1 MLFVAESHLVGEAGE
16 RKGEPGP
23 QAKKAFF
30 YPLKRPLFV
39 TSFHL
44 MNPHMNQQLSDSVK
58 EKFRQR
64 FSAEP
69 VIVRSPG
76 RVNVIG
82 EHTDYN
88 NGFVLPAAIDKA
100 IYVGLSKRDDDKILL
115 YSEEFAQAHETTVAE
130 VAITDKQWP
139 NYILGVVDQLNKRGF
154 KISGFNL
161 NIDGDVP
168 VGAGLSSS
176 AAVECATAF
185 GLNHC
190 FDLGI
195 DKMELA
201 LIGQKAEHTFAGV
214 MCGIMDQFASVF
226 GKAGH
231 VIRLDC
237 QSLQY
242 AYVPI
247 SMEGFKLLLLNTN
260 VKHSLSSSEYNTR
273 RQECAEGVRL
283 LQQAGEPV
291 ESLRDANLTMVTKH
305 LKERNQVV
313 YRRCKYI
320 VEENQRLLMACDALE
335 ASDLHTL
342 GLNMYGSHDGLQ
354 HEYEVSCPEL
364 DFLVD
369 AVRGHEAVIGARM
382 TGGGFGG
389 CTLNIVREDSID
401 ALVADLGQRYKA
413 AMGLDLTAYV
423 ATPDNGSSLVQ

>member
-1 MLFVAESHLVGEAGE
+1 
-16 RKGEPGP
+16 
-23 QAKKAFF
+23 
-30 YPLKRPLFV
+30 
-39 TSFHL
+39 
-44 MNPHMNQQLSDSVK
+44 MNQQISKRVK
-58 EKFRQR
+58 ERFQQR
-64 FSAEP
+64 FGTEP
-69 VIVRSPG
+69 LLVRSPG

-100 IYVGLSKRDDDKILL
+100 IYIGVSRREDNEIVL
-115 YSEEFAQAHETTVAE
+115 YSEEFKQEHRSTVPG

-139 NYILGVVDQLNKRGF
+139 NYILGVVDQLNKRGHA
-154 KISGFNL
+154 ISGFNL

-185 GLNHC
+185 ALNEL
-190 FDLGI
+190 FSLGI

-237 QSLQY
+237 QSLDY
-242 AYVPI
+242 TYVPLTL
-247 SMEGFKLLLLNTN
+247 EGFKILLLNTN
-260 VKHSLSSSEYNTR
+260 VKHSLASSEYNTR

-283 LQQAGEPV
+283 LQEGGEAV
-291 ESLRDANLTMVTKH
+291 ESLRDANLSMITKH
-305 LKERNQVV
+305 IKDKNDVV
-313 YRRCKYI
+313 YRRCKFI
-320 VEENQRLLMACDALE
+320 VEENQRLLAACEALE
-335 ASDLHTL
+335 AGDLKTL

-354 HEYEVSCPEL
+354 HEYEVSCKEL

-369 AVRGHEAVIGARM
+369 AVRGNDAVVGARM

-389 CTLNIVREDSID
+389 CTINIIKEEAID
-401 ALVADLGQRYKA
+401 ALVADLSKRYKE
-413 AMGLDLTAYV
+413 AMRLELTAYI
-423 ATPDNGSSLVQ
+423 AQTADGSSLAE

>member
-1 MLFVAESHLVGEAGE
+1 
-16 RKGEPGP
+16 
-23 QAKKAFF
+23 
-30 YPLKRPLFV
+30 
-39 TSFHL
+39 
-44 MNPHMNQQLSDSVK
+44 MNQQLSKLVK
-58 EKFRQR
+58 ERFQQR
-64 FSAEP
+64 FGTEP
-69 VIVRSPG
+69 LLVRSPG

-100 IYVGLSKRDDDKILL
+100 IYIGVSRREDEEIVL
-115 YSEEFAQAHETTVAE
+115 YSEEFEQEHRSTVSG
-130 VAITDKQWP
+130 VAISDKQWP
-139 NYILGVVDQLNKRGF
+139 NYILGVVDQLNKRGHT
-154 KISGFNL
+154 ISGFNL

-185 GLNHC
+185 ALNEL
-190 FDLGI
+190 FGLGI

-226 GKAGH
+226 GKEGH

-237 QSLQY
+237 QSLEYQ
-242 AYVPI
+242 YVPLQL
-247 SMEGFKLLLLNTN
+247 EGYKILLLNTN

-283 LQQAGEPV
+283 LQAAGEPV
-291 ESLRDANLTMVTKH
+291 ESLRDANLIMVTKH
-305 LKERNQVV
+305 LKDKNEVV

-320 VEENQRLLMACDALE
+320 VEENQRLLMACEALE
-335 ASDLHTL
+335 AGDLKTL
-342 GLNMYGSHDGLQ
+342 GLNMYGSHEGLQ
-354 HEYEVSCPEL
+354 HEYEVSCKEL

-369 AVRGHEAVIGARM
+369 AVRGNEAVLGARM

-389 CTLNIVREDSID
+389 CTINIVREEAID
-401 ALVADLGQRYKA
+401 QLVTEVGKRYKEA
-413 AMGLDLTAYV
+413 TGLDLTPYIAIT
-423 ATPDNGSSLVQ
+423 ANGSSLAE

>member
-1 MLFVAESHLVGEAGE
+1 
-16 RKGEPGP
+16 
-23 QAKKAFF
+23 
-30 YPLKRPLFV
+30 
-39 TSFHL
+39 
-44 MNPHMNQQLSDSVK
+44 MNQQISKRVK
-58 EKFRQR
+58 ERFQQR
-64 FSAEP
+64 FGTEP
-69 VIVRSPG
+69 LLVRSPG

-100 IYVGLSKRDDDKILL
+100 IYIGVSRREDNEIVL
-115 YSEEFAQAHETTVAE
+115 YSEEFKQEHRSTVPG

-139 NYILGVVDQLNKRGF
+139 NYILGVVDQLNKRGHA
-154 KISGFNL
+154 ISGFNL

-185 GLNHC
+185 ALNEL
-190 FDLGI
+190 FSLGI

-237 QSLQY
+237 QSLDY
-242 AYVPI
+242 TYVPLTL
-247 SMEGFKLLLLNTN
+247 EGFKILLLNTN
-260 VKHSLSSSEYNTR
+260 VKHSLASSEYNTR

-283 LQQAGEPV
+283 LQEGGEAV
-291 ESLRDANLTMVTKH
+291 ESLRDANLSMITKH
-305 LKERNQVV
+305 IKDKNDVV
-313 YRRCKYI
+313 YRRCKFI
-320 VEENQRLLMACDALE
+320 VEENQRLLAACEALE
-335 ASDLHTL
+335 AGDLKTL

-354 HEYEVSCPEL
+354 HEYEVSCKEL

-369 AVRGHEAVIGARM
+369 AVRGNDAVVGARM

-389 CTLNIVREDSID
+389 CTINIIKEEAID
-401 ALVADLGQRYKA
+401 ALVADLRKRYKE
-413 AMGLDLTAYV
+413 AMRLELTAYI
-423 ATPDNGSSLVQ
+423 AQTADGSSLAE